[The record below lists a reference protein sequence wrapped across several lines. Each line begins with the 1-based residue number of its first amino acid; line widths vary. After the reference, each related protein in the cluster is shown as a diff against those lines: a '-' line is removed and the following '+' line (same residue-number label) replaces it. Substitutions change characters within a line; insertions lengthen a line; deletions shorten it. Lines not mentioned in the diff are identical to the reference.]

1 MHILT
6 LVCCT
11 AVILP
16 VSGLNALANPLTNPV
31 EESPPEPSVSLTKQ
45 RTTKS
50 IGSSPIVAQ
59 TENSWTEPVDSSEVK
74 KVKSQLQDIR
84 SRNFTPSRGVPSLTI
99 ANPYGF
105 GADRGFYSSL
115 SYQTD
120 TRFGNESDGDAT
132 MGFGAGFGDAKKA
145 VGAEL
150 SYTMASFGNNRDFGT
165 GGFNAKL
172 HRQIGEGWGVAAG
185 WNSFLS
191 IGDENDLDDSLYL
204 VTTKIFKTRED
215 LNSPFS
221 RIAGTVGVGNGQ
233 FRTQDALENGDD
245 GFNVFGGLAFR
256 VAQPVSFLTE
266 WTGQDLALGLSVS
279 PFRTVPLTVN
289 LGVRDLTGAGDGAR
303 FVAGIGTGF

>member
-31 EESPPEPSVSLTKQ
+31 EESPQEPSISLTKQ

-59 TENSWTEPVDSSEVK
+59 TENSWTEPVDSGEVK

-150 SYTMASFGNNRDFGT
+150 SYFW
-165 GGFNAKL
+165 
-172 HRQIGEGWGVAAG
+172 E
-185 WNSFLS
+185 
-191 IGDENDLDDSLYL
+191 
-204 VTTKIFKTRED
+204 
-215 LNSPFS
+215 
-221 RIAGTVGVGNGQ
+221 
-233 FRTQDALENGDD
+233 
-245 GFNVFGGLAFR
+245 
-256 VAQPVSFLTE
+256 
-266 WTGQDLALGLSVS
+266 
-279 PFRTVPLTVN
+279 
-289 LGVRDLTGAGDGAR
+289 
-303 FVAGIGTGF
+303 

>member
-150 SYTMASFGNNRDFGT
+150 SYTIASFGNNRDFGT

-215 LNSPFS
+215 LNSSFS

-256 VAQPVSFLTE
+256 VVQPVSFITE

>member
-31 EESPPEPSVSLTKQ
+31 EESPQEPSVSLTKQ

-59 TENSWTEPVDSSEVK
+59 TENSWTEPVDSGEVK

-132 MGFGAGFGDAKKA
+132 MGFGTGFGDAKKA

>member
-150 SYTMASFGNNRDFGT
+150 SYTLASFGNNRDFGT

-256 VAQPVSFLTE
+256 VAQPISFLTE

>member
-11 AVILP
+11 AVLLP
-16 VSGLNALANPLTNPV
+16 VSGLNALANPV
-31 EESPPEPSVSLTKQ
+31 DESPQQPSVSLTKE

-59 TENSWTEPVDSSEVK
+59 TDNSWTEPVDSSEVE
-74 KVKSQLQDIR
+74 KVKSQLQNIR
-84 SRNFTPSRGVPSLTI
+84 SRNFTPSRGAPALTI

-150 SYTMASFGNNRDFGT
+150 SYTLASFGNNRDFGT

-172 HRQIGEGWGVAAG
+172 HRQIGEGWGAAIG

-204 VTTKIFKTRED
+204 VTTKIFKTREN

-221 RIAGTVGVGNGQ
+221 RVAGTVGVGNGQ

-245 GFNVFGGLAFR
+245 GFNVFAGLAFR

-266 WTGQDLALGLSVS
+266 WTGQDLAMGLSVS

-289 LGVRDLTGAGDGAR
+289 LGVRDITGAGDGAR

>member
-6 LVCCT
+6 FVCCT
-11 AVILP
+11 AVLLP
-16 VSGLNALANPLTNPV
+16 ISGLDALANSID
-31 EESPPEPSVSLTKQ
+31 ESPQQPSGSVTTQ
-45 RTTKS
+45 RTIKS
-50 IGSSPIVAQ
+50 IGSNPIVAQ
-59 TENSWTEPVDSSEVK
+59 TDNSWTEPVDSGEVE

-84 SRNFTPSRGVPSLTI
+84 SRNFTPSRGSPALSI

-145 VGAEL
+145 VGAEF
-150 SYTMASFGNNRDFGT
+150 SYTLASFGNNRDFGT

-191 IGDENDLDDSLYL
+191 IGDGNDLNDSLYL
-204 VTTKIFKTRED
+204 VTTKIFKTREN

-221 RIAGTVGVGNGQ
+221 RVAGTVGVGNGQ
-233 FRTQDALENGDD
+233 FRTQDALENGDG

-266 WTGQDLALGLSVS
+266 WTGQDLAMGLSVS

-289 LGVRDLTGAGDGAR
+289 LGVRDLAGAGDGAR

>member
-6 LVCCT
+6 FVCCT
-11 AVILP
+11 AALLP
-16 VSGLNALANPLTNPV
+16 ISGLDALANPV
-31 EESPPEPSVSLTKQ
+31 DESPQKSSVSLTKQ

-59 TENSWTEPVDSSEVK
+59 TDNSWTEPVDSSEVE

-84 SRNFTPSRGVPSLTI
+84 SRNFTFSRGVPSLTI

-105 GADRGFYSSL
+105 GADRGFYSGL

-150 SYTMASFGNNRDFGT
+150 SYTLASFGNNRDFGT

-191 IGDENDLDDSLYL
+191 IGDENDLNDSLYL
-204 VTTKIFKTRED
+204 VTTKIFKTREN
-215 LNSPFS
+215 LNSLFS
-221 RIAGTVGVGNGQ
+221 RVAGTVGVGNGQ

-266 WTGQDLALGLSVS
+266 WTGQDLAMGLSVS

-289 LGVRDLTGAGDGAR
+289 LGVRDLVGAGDGAR
-303 FVAGIGTGF
+303 FIAGIGTGF